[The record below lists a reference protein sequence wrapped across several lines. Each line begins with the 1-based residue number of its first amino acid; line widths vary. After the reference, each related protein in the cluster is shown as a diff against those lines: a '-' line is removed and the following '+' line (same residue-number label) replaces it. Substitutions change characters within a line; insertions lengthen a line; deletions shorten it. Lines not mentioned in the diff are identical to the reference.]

1 MSHRLHSNTIS
12 AKNPTHFRVST
23 AGTALPFHLT
33 ATDKINLL
41 ARMRSKGR
49 NTRERGWYHEKGKRK
64 ASLSLTGL
72 REAKRPEDG
81 TPCPFFLSGP
91 AFCPYRYGLSHQA
104 SLHVR
109 LSFTAHVSAGI
120 GTSHDLAFEPHC
132 NALGRLSFMGR
143 WDGAAIFGRIG
154 KTRSL
159 P

>member
-81 TPCPFFLSGP
+81 TPCPFSCLDRHSALTDMACLIRQVFTFACHSRRTFLP
-91 AFCPYRYGLSHQA
+91 
-104 SLHVR
+104 
-109 LSFTAHVSAGI
+109 VSVPL
-120 GTSHDLAFEPHC
+120 T
-132 NALGRLSFMGR
+132 
-143 WDGAAIFGRIG
+143 
-154 KTRSL
+154 T
-159 P
+159 